1 MTAKVRTVGIVA
13 KPQATGRLP
22 LLTDLLNLLEGR
34 GVEVV
39 LDGEAARLARP
50 RSHPVLSR
58 EEMPRKVDLL
68 VVLGGDG
75 TLLSVAR
82 HSGQRTAPILGVN
95 LGNLGFLTE
104 VSASEMERAVTACLR
119 GPIPVER
126 RMMLRVRL
134 VRKGR
139 ILASFSGLNDAV
151 VAKTTL
157 ARMIDVRV
165 DVAGRLLTTMRGDGV
180 IVATPTGSTA
190 YNLSAGG
197 PIVTPGI
204 GALLVTPLCPHT
216 LTMRPLLVDGR
227 AGVEVTLLEESGAVH
242 LTVDGQQGHAMEK
255 GDRVL
260 VTRARASVPLVVPPG
275 RSYFA
280 LLREKLGWGKTPP
293 NDRNDGPLVAPS
305 GTADYTS

>member
-1 MTAKVRTVGIVA
+1 MTSGVRTVGIVA
-13 KPQATGRLP
+13 KPQVAGRLP
-22 LLTDLLNLLEGR
+22 LLRDLLGLLR
-34 GVEVV
+34 RKGVQVA
-39 LDGEAARLARP
+39 LDGEAARLAGRP
-50 RSHPVLSR
+50 TLPVLSR
-58 EEMPRKVDLL
+58 EEMPRKVDLI

-82 HSGQRTAPILGVN
+82 HSGRRTAPILGVN

-104 VSASEMERAVTACLR
+104 VSASEMERAVLSCLK

-134 VRKGR
+134 ARNGK
-139 ILASFSGLNDAV
+139 ILASFLGLNDAV

-157 ARMIDVRV
+157 ARMIEVRV
-165 DVAGRLLTTMRGDGV
+165 EVGGDLLTAMRGDGV

-242 LTVDGQQGHAMEK
+242 LTVDGQQGHPMEK

-280 LLREKLGWGKTPP
+280 LLREKLGWGSAPP
-293 NDRNDGPLVAPS
+293 NGRNGRPR
-305 GTADYTS
+305 